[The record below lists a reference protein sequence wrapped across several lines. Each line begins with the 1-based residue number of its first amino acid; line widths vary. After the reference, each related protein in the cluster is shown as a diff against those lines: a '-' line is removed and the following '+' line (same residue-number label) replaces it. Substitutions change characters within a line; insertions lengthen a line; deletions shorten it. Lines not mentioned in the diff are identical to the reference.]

1 MCAASFVLLTVLVQ
15 VLPPADL
22 QANAMAQ
29 GQLTEGSW
37 GRLATLPDF
46 IWASVGF

>member
-1 MCAASFVLLTVLVQ
+1 MCAASFVLLSVLVQ

-37 GRLATLPDF
+37 GRLDF
-46 IWASVGF
+46 LA